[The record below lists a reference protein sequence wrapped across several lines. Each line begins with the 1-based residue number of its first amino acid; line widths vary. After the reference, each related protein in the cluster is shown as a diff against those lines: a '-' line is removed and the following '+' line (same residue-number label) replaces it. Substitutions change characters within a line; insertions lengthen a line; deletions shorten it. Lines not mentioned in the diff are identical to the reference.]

1 MSALIQA
8 SHLHKIYRDNH
19 AVNNVSIELQR
30 GEILG
35 LLGPNGAGKSSCL
48 QMLCGVLAPSEGEI
62 IINGADLLDYPN
74 QAKKSI
80 GYLPDKPPL
89 YPELTVDEYL
99 NYAARLRR
107 VKKSA
112 IKNLHAQA
120 IQRCGLEDYNQRL
133 IGNLSKGYQ
142 QRVGIAQAIIHQPE
156 IIILDE
162 PTVGLDPIQMVEIR
176 KLILELGEQH
186 GIILSTHI
194 LPEVQAVCNRVQ
206 MIHRGKSVFNK
217 KMHELKQTDSATL
230 RLQQATD
237 LEAIKKLPGVDSAKQ
252 SAGHRYLICSSQLS
266 ASLADISRY
275 CVENNWGLLELC
287 PLENNLEQIF
297 LNLTSGEESTCEEA
311 TSEEK
316 TGEDTH
322 NSEQAA

>member
-8 SHLHKIYRDNH
+8 NNLHRYYGETL
-19 AVNNVSIELQR
+19 AVENVSIELHQ
-30 GEILG
+30 GEILA

-62 IINGADLLDYPN
+62 IINGVDLLDNPN
-74 QAKKSI
+74 LAKRNI

-89 YPELTVDEYL
+89 YPELTIVEYL
-99 NYAARLRR
+99 TYAAQLRR
-107 VKKSA
+107 VNNSQ
-112 IKNLHAQA
+112 IKTLLSKA
-120 IQRCGLEDYNQRL
+120 IQRCGLEGYNNRL

-162 PTVGLDPIQMVEIR
+162 PTVGLDPIQMLEIR

-206 MIHRGKSVFNK
+206 MIHHGKSVINK
-217 KMHELKQTDSATL
+217 KLSELKQSNQVT
-230 RLQQATD
+230 
-237 LEAIKKLPGVDSAKQ
+237 
-252 SAGHRYLICSSQLS
+252 
-266 ASLADISRY
+266 
-275 CVENNWGLLELC
+275 
-287 PLENNLEQIF
+287 F
-297 LNLTSGEESTCEEA
+297 L
-311 TSEEK
+311 
-316 TGEDTH
+316 
-322 NSEQAA
+322 

>member
-8 SHLHKIYRDNH
+8 NNLHRYYGETL
-19 AVNNVSIELQR
+19 AVENVSIELHQ
-30 GEILG
+30 GEILA

-62 IINGADLLDYPN
+62 IINGVDLLDNPN
-74 QAKKSI
+74 LAKRNI

-89 YPELTVDEYL
+89 YPELTIVEYL
-99 NYAARLRR
+99 TYAAQLRR
-107 VKKSA
+107 VNNSQ
-112 IKNLHAQA
+112 IKTLLSKA
-120 IQRCGLEDYNQRL
+120 IQRCGLEGYNNRL

-162 PTVGLDPIQMVEIR
+162 PTVGLDPIQMLEIR

-206 MIHRGKSVFNK
+206 MIHHGKSVINK
-217 KMHELKQTDSATL
+217 KLSELKQSNQVTL
-230 RLQQATD
+230 RLQNAPGIEQ
-237 LEAIKKLPGVDSAKQ
+237 LKILPGVSSVSEA
-252 SAGHRYLICSSQLS
+252 SGNRYLLTGEKLDL
-266 ASLADISRY
+266 SLADISKH
-275 CVENNWGLLELC
+275 CVDENWGLLELS
-287 PLENNLEQIF
+287 PVENSLEQIF
-297 LNLTSGEESTCEEA
+297 LNLT
-311 TSEEK
+311 
-316 TGEDTH
+316 TGDNTTTA
-322 NSEQAA
+322 QTKQDAA